1 MRRLTLITVGL
12 MLLLALIR
20 SPALAADPQQIELA
34 WSEISPLIE
43 GQEIALVLPD
53 ATHLQGKVLAVRP
66 DSLDLDVKKT
76 ANPRLHPKGQTSIP
90 RSSVSLIELRKMR
103 KFPIGAIAGGVAGV
117 VGGTFLGALAGW
129 GIAGDTGDFPVGAVL
144 GSQVGAVAGGI
155 VGGRVGHNL
164 DRRNTLIKIIPE
176 APDSE
181 SLADP
186 TQTGSEAMN
195 ADDCGLAA
203 CEAQT
208 GVISEVVK
216 AEMSP

>member
-1 MRRLTLITVGL
+1 MSRLTLIVLG
-12 MLLLALIR
+12 LLLLPDLNQ
-20 SPALAADPQQIELA
+20 SHALAAEPQQVQLA
-34 WSEISPLIE
+34 WSEVSPLIE

-76 ANPRLHPKGQTSIP
+76 ANSRLHPKGQTSIP

-117 VGGTFLGALAGW
+117 VGGAFLGAITGW
-129 GIAGDTGDFPVGAVL
+129 GIAGDTGDFPAGAVL
-144 GSQVGAVAGGI
+144 GSQVGAVAGAV

-181 SLADP
+181 NLADP
-186 TQTGSEAMN
+186 TQTGSEAMDS
-195 ADDCGLAA
+195 DDSGLAA
-203 CEAQT
+203 SEAQT

-216 AEMSP
+216 ADSIP